1 MSSNRKKETFQPL
14 TKHTISPWIY
24 VILGGA
30 IFLACYVF
38 SVIFLYPQANIM
50 NFSEYLQLGLK
61 EHSWKLWTYY
71 NEKTLPCLGVG
82 LIAWIFLVYYISY
95 NFRNYQTGKEY
106 GVADWA
112 DPYEVTKRRANP
124 DDRWN
129 RYLTRNLSID
139 TQGDGK
145 PSNNN
150 MIILGASGSMKTTS
164 VVTPNILHGSSNL
177 IIMDVKGEL
186 KFKYGLWLKAHGYDV
201 RILDLENPDQ
211 SDRYNPF
218 SYVENEDDLLY
229 LITALYDSLT
239 PEQATEQDPFWP
251 EGTKFWLMSVFFYE
265 WWDARF
271 GGSEPRDPSINNVME
286 LINEESQPVDI
297 GRPLKPGE
305 RPISKLQARMNELAK
320 NPKNKEGE
328 NNPAVRYYRKVK
340 EGAEETVRSI
350 KIIANSKLKYLE
362 TPSLKRIFSG
372 KDEMNLRDFATGV
385 GGSITKRPDGTYDKH
400 LTDKKVALFICVPK
414 NNDNYH
420 FVASMLYTQAI
431 MINCRIA
438 DNAFRETGGA
448 LPIPL
453 ELWMDEFYKGARPY
467 DVTGLFGI
475 TRSNNISLIPVLQS
489 KAQLEDLFG
498 DSKAKTIFDN
508 ISTLIFLGAG
518 RAADDTQKWISEL
531 IGQMTADKASDSKN
545 GMNISSSHDRVGVS
559 LLTQQQVGKMPLSD
573 AIVFLEEEDPIYD
586 RKRMPWEDPKFSDKK
601 IERMKEKAQEKGK
614 PFVSPESHYYEAL
627 RLNSENKKYHGYVHF
642 VQICTDPDG
651 VQHTIT
657 GKENTEPLEILDMVP
672 KETHPYSIS
681 VDDFLRMDFSKEDA
695 LDRAAKTAV
704 KAFSQNFP
712 KDLPE
717 QEPLIQ
723 ESRKASKAEEQKK
736 DKKQKKEAKDSSSN
750 DSFTELLESK
760 KDQLSEN
767 RKKLLRAAM
776 IDGRSE
782 AELKFLLE
790 ADDNKI
796 KTYLA
801 LSPLNVSSV
810 G

>member
-1 MSSNRKKETFQPL
+1 MSSNRKKDNFQPIV
-14 TKHTISPWIY
+14 KHSISPWIY

-38 SVIFLYPQANIM
+38 SVVFLYPQANVM
-50 NFSEYLQLGLK
+50 NFAEYLQIGLK

-71 NEKTLPCLGVG
+71 NEKTIPCLGIG
-82 LIAWIFLVYYISY
+82 LIAWIFLCYYISY

-186 KFKYGLWLKAHGYDV
+186 KFKYGLWLQEHGYDV
-201 RILDLENPDQ
+201 RVLDLENPDQ

-218 SYVENEDDLLY
+218 SYVEDEDDLLY

-239 PEQATEQDPFWP
+239 PEQPTAEDPFWP

-271 GGSEPRDPSINNVME
+271 GGSEPRNPSINNVMS
-286 LINEESQPVDI
+286 LINEESQFVDP

-305 RPISKLQARMNELAK
+305 RPISVLQQKMNALAK

-362 TPSLKRIFSG
+362 TPSLHRIFSG
-372 KDEMNLRDFATGV
+372 VDEMKLRDFATGV
-385 GGSITKRPDGTYDKH
+385 GGSITKRSDGTYEKH

-414 NNDNYH
+414 NNNNYH

-489 KAQLEDLFG
+489 RAQLEDLFG

-508 ISTLIFLGAG
+508 VSTLIFLGAG
-518 RAADDTQKWISEL
+518 RAAEDTQKWISEM

-545 GMNISSSHDRVGVS
+545 GMNISASHDRVGVS

-601 IERMKEKAQEKGK
+601 IEKLKEKAKRKGK
-614 PFVSPESHYYEAL
+614 PYVSPESHYYEAL
-627 RLNSENKKYHGYVHF
+627 RLNKENEKYHGYVHF
-642 VQICTDPDG
+642 VKIRTDMNG

-657 GKENTEPLEILDMVP
+657 GKENTKPIEILDSVP
-672 KETHPYSIS
+672 EGVHSYKIN
-681 VDDFLRMDFSKEDA
+681 VDDFLRMDFSEEDA
-695 LDRAAKTAV
+695 LERAAR
-704 KAFSQNFP
+704 AFPRIVPKGQLEKEPSNSVDQIISQLKGNKKNPVSESDTKKVSEDSFS
-712 KDLPE
+712 DL
-717 QEPLIQ
+717 L
-723 ESRKASKAEEQKK
+723 QKK
-736 DKKQKKEAKDSSSN
+736 RKGLS
-750 DSFTELLESK
+750 
-760 KDQLSEN
+760 DQ
-767 RKKLLRAAM
+767 RKKILSAAM
-776 IDGRSE
+776 MDGRSE
-782 AELKFLLE
+782 EELKFLLN
-790 ADDNKI
+790 ADDNNLRN
-796 KTYLA
+796 YLM
-801 LSPLNVSSV
+801 LNPLKVSST